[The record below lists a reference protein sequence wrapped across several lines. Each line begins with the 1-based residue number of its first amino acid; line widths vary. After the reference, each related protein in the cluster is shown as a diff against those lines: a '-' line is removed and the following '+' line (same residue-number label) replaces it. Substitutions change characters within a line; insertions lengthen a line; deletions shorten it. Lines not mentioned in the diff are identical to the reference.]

1 MQLGDAPDEATM
13 AEYLAMMR
21 ADGVAD
27 EQSLSAVAGLTG
39 EELRLLMEQQRREE
53 PVPEDGD
60 LERLLRL
67 RSDPRALAAALPR
80 ARSQGMGA
88 GVALLIGFCAVCLA
102 AALVLPFVLAGPAV
116 GAVAV
121 VGAAALYLAARPAV
135 KRLGVLSAGS
145 FTVDGAGVVRAI
157 AGVGW
162 ARRRARRAGGEAG
175 SAGRFGV
182 AAVFLLLVLGVP
194 VAVAVGADLP
204 EVMLGWMVMA
214 MLAFNEMP
222 LLALRTRR
230 DMLRRSA
237 EALDPEFG
245 LALAADYLRRGGD
258 ADRLAEGVG
267 LEALAPSDEGE
278 FVSLMQDAFLRRSL
292 TQLIREEP

>member
-102 AALVLPFVLAGPAV
+102 VALVLPFVLAGPVV

-175 SAGRFGV
+175 PAGRFGV

>member
-1 MQLGDAPDEATM
+1 MQRGEAPDEATM
-13 AEYLAMMR
+13 TEYLAMMR

-27 EQSLSAVAGLTG
+27 EQSRSAVEGLTG
-39 EELRLLMEQQRREE
+39 EELRLLMEERRLEE
-53 PVPEDGD
+53 QAPEGEE
-60 LERLLRL
+60 LQLLLRL

-80 ARSQGMGA
+80 ARSQGVGA
-88 GVALLIGFCAVCLA
+88 GVALLIGFCAACLA
-102 AALVLPFVLAGPAV
+102 AALVLPFVLAGPVVGVAADA
-116 GAVAV
+116 GAV
-121 VGAAALYLAARPAV
+121 ALYLAVRPVV

-145 FTVDGAGVVRAI
+145 FTVDGEGVVRAI

-162 ARRRARRAGGEAG
+162 ARRRARRGGEPGLANH
-175 SAGRFGV
+175 FGV
-182 AAVFLLLVLGVP
+182 AAVFLLIVLGLP
-194 VAVAVGADLP
+194 VTVAVGADLP
-204 EVMLGWMVMA
+204 EVMLGWMVMG

-230 DMLRRSA
+230 DMVRRSA

-267 LEALAPSDEGE
+267 LGELAPSDEDE
-278 FVSLMQDAFLRRSL
+278 FASVMQDAFLRRSL